1 MAKTNARGMTDQM
14 FLFCQGYVKRGF
26 KDAPGAYLE
35 AYPKCGEKAAESSAS
50 RTLRNAKVSAYL
62 AEVQAKAQE
71 RTQITADQVL
81 AELGK
86 LGFADMRDYADWGP
100 DGVTLKASSGMEPGM
115 TAAVC
120 EVTETVGEKGGSIKF
135 KLHDKRAALELIG
148 KHFGMFTDRRA
159 DEYGGEPAEEM
170 TPERMVSLWERVQRI
185 KTVERFEKMLVAAS
199 QKQMKQI
206 GAPE

>member
-135 KLHDKRAALELIG
+135 KLHDKRAGPSAP
-148 KHFGMFTDRRA
+148 RRIRS
-159 DEYGGEPAEEM
+159 DPPYQTR
-170 TPERMVSLWERVQRI
+170 TPESLGPGSCP
-185 KTVERFEKMLVAAS
+185 TVGCPPRRRHSK
-199 QKQMKQI
+199 
-206 GAPE
+206 